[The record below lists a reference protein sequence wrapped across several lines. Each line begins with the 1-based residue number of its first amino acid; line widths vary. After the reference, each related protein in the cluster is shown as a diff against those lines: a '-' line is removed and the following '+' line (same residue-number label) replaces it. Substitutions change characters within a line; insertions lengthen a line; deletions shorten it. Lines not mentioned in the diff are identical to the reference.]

1 MITVGPDESA
11 MWQRRFPLVMV
22 RPGTS
27 TVDPMADEDP
37 GIIQQNISVRLIQMV
52 PGDDIGE
59 MCMLGA
65 HHPEI
70 QDSPVDTSSYD
81 DEPYD
86 KTKAT
91 SSGKGLLQIEEILLE
106 TLNHL
111 SPADGVSMLCRSK
124 VGVDAILDAQTGYV
138 CWRDYQFEAQL
149 THERTFPSG
158 SKFRAGGSG
167 IQWVNPDR
175 FDLKEMVIVASGS
188 VATTS
193 SWDGTGGVG
202 EGIVKAV
209 TTDET
214 SSVSGANL
222 GLYACYDDYHATPE
236 DRKDISA
243 VELYKA

>member
-22 RPGTS
+22 RPGAS
-27 TVDPMADEDP
+27 TVDPMADEEP

-70 QDSPVDTSSYD
+70 QDAPVDTSSYD

-91 SSGKGLLQIEEILLE
+91 SSGKGLLQIEEIVLD

-111 SPADGVSMLCRSK
+111 SPADGVSMLSRSK
-124 VGVDAILDAQTGYV
+124 GGVDAILDAQTGYV

-158 SKFRAGGSG
+158 SKFRVSGGNVV
-167 IQWVNPDR
+167 WVKPDR
-175 FDLKEMVIVASGS
+175 FDLKEMVVVAGS
-188 VATTS
+188 LSAVNG
-193 SWDGTGGVG
+193 WDGTGAAG
-202 EGIVKAV
+202 EGIVKYVGTGTSFSTPSGDAV
-209 TTDET
+209 
-214 SSVSGANL
+214 

-243 VELYKA
+243 VELKA